1 MMVKQAVRGRVTQRQ
16 AKAAVSAAENRKPL
30 TQPKT
35 KSSSDITVAPKFE
48 GEEEGEKKQE
58 EEKESDVEG
67 KGEPVP
73 KEAEVKKRPKLSW
86 LSSGKQP
93 SIFSKFMSMGWIS
106 CHTGGKTETAEPDQE
121 DTQSSQPQENGGE
134 HRKNPVTEVTEEAE
148 EKAKSESEVIVEY
161 MSLEIYFID
170 RVMSVT
176 FFCTLA
182 LAIMFCLLLC

>member
-35 KSSSDITVAPKFE
+35 KSSSDNTVAPKFE

-67 KGEPVP
+67 KGEAVP
-73 KEAEVKKRPKLSW
+73 KEAEVKKWPKLSW

-106 CHTGGKTETAEPDQE
+106 CHTGGKTDSRT
-121 DTQSSQPQENGGE
+121 
-134 HRKNPVTEVTEEAE
+134 
-148 EKAKSESEVIVEY
+148 
-161 MSLEIYFID
+161 
-170 RVMSVT
+170 
-176 FFCTLA
+176 
-182 LAIMFCLLLC
+182 